1 MLPIMHTR
9 ETIQKEV
16 IIMFDFNSILSNAAA
31 YTSAKTA
38 STAEVDAKYN
48 ELIGIQDQRNKQY
61 DKMLDALQ
69 KGANALSETEAKDL
83 LSENGFVKVELNKTY
98 KANLK
103 NQVKQ
108 ALDAE
113 KNAALKESLSEMK
126 ELAKEFA
133 EIENQYTPK
142 SSIDKYIELKIAQEF
157 PTTAPAYQPTYA
169 PAPQPAINPILAEK
183 SRLNR
188 EKEARITE
196 LRNNKKKGY
205 ISALE
210 MAQGI
215 AELNSEYN
223 AKINNL

>member
-1 MLPIMHTR
+1 
-9 ETIQKEV
+9 
-16 IIMFDFNSILSNAAA
+16 MFDFNSILSNAAA
-31 YTSAKTA
+31 FSAAKTA
-38 STAEVDAKYN
+38 STSEIDAKYN

-69 KGANALSETEAKDL
+69 KGANALSETDAKDL

-113 KNAALKESLSEMK
+113 KNAALKGALSEMK

-133 EIENQYTPK
+133 SIEQQYQPK
-142 SSIDKYIELKIAQEF
+142 SSFDRYMDLKIATEF
-157 PTTAPAYQPTYA
+157 PQQTAPAYQPAYQP
-169 PAPQPAINPILAEK
+169 PAPAINPALAEK

-188 EKEARITE
+188 EKESRIAE
-196 LRNNKKKGY
+196 LRQNKKKGY

-223 AKINNL
+223 AKISNL